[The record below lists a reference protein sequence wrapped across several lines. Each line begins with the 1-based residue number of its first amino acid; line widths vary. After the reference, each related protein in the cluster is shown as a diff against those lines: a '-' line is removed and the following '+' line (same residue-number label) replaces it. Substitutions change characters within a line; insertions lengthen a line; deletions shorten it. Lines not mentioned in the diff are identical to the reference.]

1 MFNLNKLKTTNTR
14 QTSTT
19 TKKQKNKNTTLSKRV
34 LFFSFCGFHSCLG
47 NEREG
52 PHPSQ
57 PEDIPLLLKCHV
69 KVVVSF
75 SPRILIGFCGNNS
88 AGPQSSHTGVS
99 TNKGLSD
106 FTWHRCNIHTRGEKQ
121 QSVKLQKKVS
131 TAVRPDQ
138 VACSPWQHK
147 YM

>member
-99 TNKGLSD
+99 ANKGLSD